1 MFSYNKPWNENYHG
15 STFIHRYANKPEVSS
30 HSGIF
35 LNFPP
40 KKGHQIGNFLTDVK
54 IVVCMQ
60 TIKIV
65 LRQLFSV

>member
-40 KKGHQIGNFLTDVK
+40 KKGSSNWKFWTWKDMK
-54 IVVCMQ
+54 IVEC
-60 TIKIV
+60 IKIV

>member
-30 HSGIF
+30 HSGIY

-40 KKGHQIGNFLTDVK
+40 KKGHLEILDFVK